1 MLIIGAAGT
10 SSIHSS
16 SCWIRHDIST
26 HGSFLSKLRYKVCI
40 LLALRNL
47 AAQSRIF
54 STKRINLALNQEIK
68 NRAHIIVIV
77 INNITHALIDC
88 LTILTSFRSK
98 VIIQVCKTRLN
109 QLFIF
114 TIYVIVE
121 VFIFYFLQ
129 FPIRSDY
136 IFILHKRSS
145 ALVLRLL
152 VSILT
157 YQSLNL
163 PRYCYWNS
171 LGLAADWHIKASQQ
185 FTEYLTNYY

>member
-1 MLIIGAAGT
+1 MLIIGTTRT

-16 SCWIRHDIST
+16 SCWVRHNISAY
-26 HGSFLSKLRYKVCI
+26 GSFLPKLRHKVCI

-47 AAQSRIF
+47 ATQSRIF

-88 LTILTSFRSK
+88 LTILASFRSK

-121 VFIFYFLQ
+121 VLYLLLLIVSYKVRL
-129 FPIRSDY
+129 Y
-136 IFILHKRSS
+136 LHPS
-145 ALVLRLL
+145 
-152 VSILT
+152 
-157 YQSLNL
+157 
-163 PRYCYWNS
+163 
-171 LGLAADWHIKASQQ
+171 
-185 FTEYLTNYY
+185 